1 MDAEKFVGH
10 SMAFLNSI
18 EQDEL
23 LLPTSSASHVN
34 SKFDC
39 ITVKH
44 QGRNPEQGE
53 KVAGLPDTRVLHSF
67 RAG

>member
-1 MDAEKFVGH
+1 MVV
-10 SMAFLNSI
+10 LVLL
-18 EQDEL
+18 L

-44 QGRNPEQGE
+44 QGRNSERGE
-53 KVAGLPDTRVLHSF
+53 KKLPVCLIHMSCIPSALDDKY
-67 RAG
+67 